1 MNFARQKP
9 RGRNDV
15 VSPFVLNDRPVILDA
30 PATGIQSSFEEVL
43 WEPVPE
49 AWLAL
54 LRSRD
59 SDSGELH

>member
-1 MNFARQKP
+1 M
-9 RGRNDV
+9 DV

-49 AWLAL
+49 AGLAV